1 MACLIISTGDQSGTY
16 FPLSNRPLAAGRDP
30 AREIQ
35 IIDAR
40 VSRKHFV
47 IRKNGDDYVICDMRS
62 QNGVFVNGD
71 KVEEAQLHD
80 GDRIEVGDTT
90 LVFRMSDDP
99 DRTDALQTYRKGD
112 RAYREDRT
120 VPE

>member
-71 KVEEAQLHD
+71 KVQEAQLQD